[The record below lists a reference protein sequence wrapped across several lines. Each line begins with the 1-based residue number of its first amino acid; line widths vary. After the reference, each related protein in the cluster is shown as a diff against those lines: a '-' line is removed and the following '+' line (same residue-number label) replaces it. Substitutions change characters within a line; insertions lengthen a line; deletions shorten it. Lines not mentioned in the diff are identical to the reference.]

1 MTGLVILTTGVWSE
15 RVPTEIVL
23 SSGDISYLMEDENGA
38 ISPSTPPQRLE
49 VLEGIPQVN
58 SGDSILAWHGVRVEE
73 FFEDY
78 NQEQPFTRAIH
89 PVRQQAVSSQGTT
102 HQQLYGMAVENGA
115 PLTALAFR
123 KGLSPLGSWGG
134 LIVLV
139 SVLLFATSTAISW
152 SYYGDCCAN
161 YLFGPS
167 AVLPYKILYVLMH
180 FTGAIFALS
189 TVWTL
194 GDVALGLVTFPNLI
208 ALILLSGVVARLT
221 RDYFT
226 RKPWRRQSQ

>member
-78 NQEQPFTRAIH
+78 NQEQPFTGAIH

-152 SYYGDCCAN
+152 SYYGDCCAQLPFRPQCCPALQDSLCADALHRS
-161 YLFGPS
+161 YLCPFHGLDAGGRGP
-167 AVLPYKILYVLMH
+167 
-180 FTGAIFALS
+180 GAGYFPQSDCLDS
-189 TVWTL
+189 TFRGGGAAHT
-194 GDVALGLVTFPNLI
+194 
-208 ALILLSGVVARLT
+208 
-221 RDYFT
+221 
-226 RKPWRRQSQ
+226 